1 MAAASSFH
9 RVPISS
15 ASDTSPSSHPNAP
28 NIELGIAGDG
38 AIETNA
44 PRRGKLNAGQQ
55 YSVLFSNSLCGSV
68 ILSVGQRYSVQLGFL
83 KKHGKWQTVTFRIPH
98 KNLVSYLTLA
108 GCATSDKTLDP
119 SVPLFSSD
127 NRSSRNSYFTKPSED
142 SNNIILAAV
151 LGM

>member
-15 ASDTSPSSHPNAP
+15 SSDTSPSSHPNAP

-44 PRRGKLNAGQQ
+44 PRRGKLSAGQQ
-55 YSVLFSNSLCGSV
+55 FSVWVSDTQCRSALLSAVGIFEEAWEVADCHIQDTTQESSLLV
-68 ILSVGQRYSVQLGFL
+68 I
-83 KKHGKWQTVTFRIPH
+83 
-98 KNLVSYLTLA
+98 YLTLA

-119 SVPLFSSD
+119 SVLLLCSC
-127 NRSSRNSYFTKPSED
+127 
-142 SNNIILAAV
+142 
-151 LGM
+151 LGC